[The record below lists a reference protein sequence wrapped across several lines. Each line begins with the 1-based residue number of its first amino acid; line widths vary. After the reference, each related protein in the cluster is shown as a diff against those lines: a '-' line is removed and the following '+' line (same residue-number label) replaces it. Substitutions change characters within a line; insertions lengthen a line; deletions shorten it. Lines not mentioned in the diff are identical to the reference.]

1 MWSRNCKSE
10 NAVTKAR
17 AARGIRSRN
26 ELGMVCCDPLL
37 DKFEECL
44 GLSNNLFR
52 FGLCSYE
59 RMVVI
64 NDISFPSAG
73 FKEIERS
80 DGRRAKYKARRVEC
94 QTVMPWCVRKAIS
107 SACDRHLGCLK
118 SCIIRGRESAVFRQ
132 SLDRCI

>member
-1 MWSRNCKSE
+1 VWSIGNCKSE

-17 AARGIRSRN
+17 APRGIQSRN

-59 RMVVI
+59 RTVVI
-64 NDISFPSAG
+64 NDISLPSAG
-73 FKEIERS
+73 FKEDRTADEPS
-80 DGRRAKYKARRVEC
+80 TRRAASNVKR
-94 QTVMPWCVRKAIS
+94 
-107 SACDRHLGCLK
+107 
-118 SCIIRGRESAVFRQ
+118 
-132 SLDRCI
+132 